1 MEWIT
6 IKEVCNLTRKSESTI
21 RNLARQLKKIQSKD
35 IKFQQLKTGHN
46 KILFSLKYINSQ
58 LLSNKT
64 VERGVNK
71 NSDSVEKFIQVL
83 EKQLIEK
90 DKQIEQLH
98 QNLQAQNLLLHN
110 LQESIKLIEQPKKKG
125 WFRWRK

>member
-90 DKQIEQLH
+90 DKQIELLH

>member
-6 IKEVCNLTRKSESTI
+6 IKEVCNLTGKSESTI
-21 RNLARQLKKIQSKD
+21 RNLARQLKKTNSKD

-90 DKQIEQLH
+90 DKQIELLH